1 MSDLE
6 ALLDLHIKLAGLP
19 EPEREYRF
27 CKPRRFRFDRVWKD
41 RMLALEVDGGA
52 WSGGRHT
59 SGKGFTSDCEKATL
73 AAIAGFRV
81 MHVTGEHIKSGQA
94 LKWLQ
99 EALGA
104 TK

>member
-1 MSDLE
+1 LE
-6 ALLDLHIKLAGLP
+6 ALLDMHIRAAGLP

-27 CKPRRFRFDRVWKD
+27 APPRRYRFDRVWKD

-73 AAIAGFRV
+73 AALKGWRV

-94 LKWLQ
+94 LRWLQ
-99 EALGA
+99 EALAAEGDKA
-104 TK
+104 